1 MSVLNELCRF
11 TGAMSL
17 VPLHVEVS
25 ESASACNC
33 VLCLSRGIYTI
44 CRFFA
49 VVGDDMS
56 RILIIEDEAGI
67 ARFVELELK
76 HEGNEVEKA
85 ADGRE
90 GLDKALSGSFD
101 LILLDVMLPG
111 LNGMEVLRRLRQE
124 KDTPVIMLTA
134 RDAVMDKVAGL
145 DAGADDYITKPFA
158 IEELLARI
166 RVALKK
172 HMRTEGAPTHKLE
185 VLGVCLEKKRSYCQ
199 FDSKLAQIVQQ
210 QGRNGQL
217 RISFG
222 SAKHPDCRGIT
233 VDELQKIQFDRLDF
247 TNFYEDLM
255 NNQKIPDSGVLTQ
268 KVKEQIADQL
278 KQAGQ

>member
-172 HMRTEGAPTHKLE
+172 HARTEDAPTHKLE
-185 VLGVCLEKKRSYCQ
+185 VLGVCLDEDRHEVT
-199 FDSKLAQIVQQ
+199 VQ
-210 QGRNGQL
+210 GKNVELTNREFELLHTLMRNKN
-217 RISFG
+217 I
-222 SAKHPDCRGIT
+222 
-233 VDELQKIQFDRLDF
+233 
-247 TNFYEDLM
+247 
-255 NNQKIPDSGVLTQ
+255 VLTREKLLNEVCGYDYVGETNIIDVYVRYLRTKIDDHFGIKLIQ
-268 KVKEQIADQL
+268 TVRGVGYCIKES
-278 KQAGQ
+278 

>member
-11 TGAMSL
+11 IGAMSL

-172 HMRTEGAPTHKLE
+172 HACTEDAPTHKLE
-185 VLGVCLEKKRSYCQ
+185 VLGVCLDEDRHEVT
-199 FDSKLAQIVQQ
+199 VQ
-210 QGRNGQL
+210 GENVELTNREFELLHTLMRNKN
-217 RISFG
+217 I
-222 SAKHPDCRGIT
+222 
-233 VDELQKIQFDRLDF
+233 
-247 TNFYEDLM
+247 
-255 NNQKIPDSGVLTQ
+255 VLTREKLLNEVCGYDYVGETNIIDVYVRYLRTKIDDHFGIKLIQ
-268 KVKEQIADQL
+268 TVRGVGYCIKES
-278 KQAGQ
+278 